1 LLGTQMLS
9 SLRQLLLSTIH
20 TGFDLRD
27 WMVAEQPRRLPL
39 RPDTNEFWIDY
50 FSDTGDAPALVYAI
64 GQVLQAPTK
73 VIAADGAEEIL
84 KRGEL
89 LVIGGDSAYPV
100 ADQPAL
106 RERLQAPFVWAC
118 EKVHGNAHP
127 PEPHVPVFA
136 IPGNHDY
143 YDELNGFARQF
154 RMPATDEGVNSKKWG
169 EPPPLRMPGYQ
180 RTQQATYFA
189 LELPH
194 GWHLWGIDLGRD
206 LSKSKPIDTRQ
217 QEYFSKLGVPEKLI
231 VVTSVPVAV
240 HRAPVEDLRG
250 AFEQLGLEAAF
261 ADGGR
266 LRDGHVRLDLS
277 GDVHLY
283 ERYWGENVDDHEPAA
298 DRDNAAPVEPRYAAV
313 VSGLGGA
320 FHHPIQVEYGKL
332 GRQAAWP
339 RKDDSAAAVGKVLVR
354 PRKVFQAGSVGVV
367 GALLGVIFYLCGT
380 WADYRLSEGV
390 LGLPRALV
398 AGRNA
403 VAIEALDQFGRMLL
417 VGGVFVV
424 WIVLLVLIRRQTRA
438 IRRLLIA
445 DERDQPPIQRAIYK
459 FLTNTAAPMLRW
471 FGANP
476 RVTLSVILQM
486 PWWIALWGS
495 LYGAIWIARRDFF
508 ERLSDMPFFGTHIAV
523 AVLLV
528 GCMALPFL
536 THEFSWR
543 RLVPFLLLGFLHA
556 ASQILTPF
564 LWAQTSARLLGPPLV
579 MLVGYWCL
587 RPFFSA
593 LIHSRQR
600 RVALTF
606 TWLCLITLGIAAPL
620 LFKHAPHHGHGWGP
634 WVIICAWFVLLNST
648 VTVAWFQTRQTVRE
662 RKESGAEYAYL
673 WPRWTFL
680 AVMIPVQAAAL
691 FLMSETVEW
700 TAPPGI
706 VSAIGLVTALICG
719 AIFSC
724 LWLGWYFLVCLQWGW
739 HGNEAGSVARVDDYA
754 ELLRIKL
761 TEHEAE
767 VWGLGVKARE
777 QQDGDYETTVR
788 VIDHFKVRAPTQA
801 KGTS

>member
-1 LLGTQMLS
+1 LLGTQILS

-27 WMVAEQPRRLPL
+27 WMVPEPRRRLPA
-39 RPDTNEFWIDY
+39 RPDADAFWIDY

-64 GQVLQAPTK
+64 GQVLQAPTD
-73 VIAADGAEEIL
+73 VVADDGTKTTLE
-84 KRGEL
+84 RGNL

-127 PEPHVPVFA
+127 PEPHRPVFA

-154 RMPATDEGVNSKKWG
+154 RIPATAEGVNSQKWG
-169 EPPPLRMPGYQ
+169 EPPPLRLPGYQ

-189 LELPH
+189 LELPY
-194 GWHLWGIDLGRD
+194 GWHLWGVDLGRD
-206 LSKSKPIDTRQ
+206 TARAKPIDTRQ
-217 QEYFSKLGVPEKLI
+217 QEYFRALGVPKKLI
-231 VVTSVPVAV
+231 VVTSLPVAV
-240 HRAPVEDLRG
+240 HRAPAEDLKS
-250 AFEQLGLEAAF
+250 AFEQLGLEPAF
-261 ADGGR
+261 ADDGK
-266 LRDGHVRLDLS
+266 LKDGHVRLDLS

-283 ERYWGENVDDHEPAA
+283 ERYWGENIDDHDAA
-298 DRDNAAPVEPRYAAV
+298 VSDRDIAAKVEPRYAAV

-320 FHHPIQVEYGKL
+320 FHHPIQVENGEL

-339 RKDDSAAAVGKVLVR
+339 RKDDSAAAVGKILVR
-354 PRKVFQAGSVGVV
+354 PRKVFQAGSVGIV
-367 GALLGVIFYLCGT
+367 GGLLGVMFYLLGT
-380 WADYRLSEGV
+380 RADAHKSEGV
-390 LGLPRALV
+390 LGLPRHLV
-398 AGRNA
+398 AGRTHDA
-403 VAIEALDQFGRMLL
+403 VEALDHFGRLLL

-424 WIVLLVLIRRQTRA
+424 WIALLVLIRQQTRA
-438 IRRLLIA
+438 IRRRLVA
-445 DERDQPPIQRAIYK
+445 DSVDQPPIQRAIYR
-459 FLTNTAAPMLRW
+459 FLTTTAAAPLRW

-495 LYGAIWIARRDFF
+495 FYGAVWISQRDFF
-508 ERLSDMPFFGTHIAV
+508 AALPHMPFFGTHIAV
-523 AVLLV
+523 AVVLLL
-528 GCMALPFL
+528 CLALPFL
-536 THEFSWR
+536 THTFTWR
-543 RLVPFLLLGFLHA
+543 RLVPFFVLAFLHA
-556 ASQILTPF
+556 ISQIWTPF

-593 LIHSRQR
+593 LIGSRQR
-600 RVALTF
+600 GIALTI
-606 TWLCLITLGIAAPL
+606 TWIGLLALGIGAPI
-620 LFKHAPHHGHGWGP
+620 LFPHAPHHGHGVGP
-634 WVIICAWFVLLNST
+634 WLIVAAWFVLMNST
-648 VTVAWFQTRQTVRE
+648 VAVGWFQTRQAVRD
-662 RKESGAEYAYL
+662 RKESGAEYGYL
-673 WPRWTFL
+673 WRRWTFL
-680 AVMIPVQAAAL
+680 ACMIPVQGAML
-691 FLMSETVEW
+691 FLMKETVEW
-700 TAPPGI
+700 TAPNG
-706 VSAIGLVTALICG
+706 VVFAIGLAAALICG

-761 TEHEAE
+761 TEDDAE
-767 VWGLGVKARE
+767 VWALGVEARE
-777 QQDGDYETTVR
+777 QRDGDYQAKAR
-788 VIDHFKVRAPTQA
+788 VIDHFKVTA
-801 KGTS
+801 KGT

>member
-1 LLGTQMLS
+1 MLS
-9 SLRQLLLSTIH
+9 SLRQLVLSTIH

-27 WMVAEQPRRLPL
+27 WMVAEPPRTWPA
-39 RPDTNEFWIDY
+39 RPATDEFWVDY

-73 VIAADGAEEIL
+73 VTAADGTEATL

-89 LVIGGDSAYPV
+89 LLIGGDSAYPV

-118 EKVHGNAHP
+118 EKVHGSAHP

-154 RMPATDEGVNSKKWG
+154 RMPATAEGVNSKKHG
-169 EPPPLRMPGYQ
+169 EPPPLRMPGYK

-194 GWHLWGIDLGRD
+194 GWHVWGVDLGRD
-206 LSKSKPIDTRQ
+206 LDKPKPIDTRQ
-217 QEYFSKLGVPEKLI
+217 QEYFGALEIPKKLI

-240 HRAPVEDLRG
+240 HRAPETKLRG
-250 AFEQLGLEAAF
+250 AFAQLGLDAAF
-261 ADGGR
+261 ADGGK

-283 ERYWGENVDDHEPAA
+283 ERYWGENVDDHAPAS
-298 DRDNAAPVEPRYAAV
+298 DRDTSAPVEPRYAAV

-320 FHHPIQVEYGKL
+320 FHHPIQVENGTL

-339 RKDDSAAAVGKVLVR
+339 TKDASAAAVGKVLVR

-367 GALLGVIFYLCGT
+367 GALLGVFFFLLGSC
-380 WADYRLSEGV
+380 ADYRASEGV

-398 AGRNA
+398 AGRDE
-403 VAIEALDQFGRMLL
+403 VAREALDQFGRLLL
-417 VGGVFVV
+417 VGGVFLI
-424 WIVLLVLIRRQTRA
+424 WIVLLVVIRRRTRA
-438 IRRLLIA
+438 IRLRLIA
-445 DERDQPPIQRAIYK
+445 DARDQGPIQRRIYT
-459 FLTNTAAPMLRW
+459 FLDTTASPLLRW

-476 RVTLSVILQM
+476 RVTSSVILQA
-486 PWWIALWGS
+486 PWWITLWGS

-508 ERLSDMPFFGTHIAV
+508 DALPDMPFFGTHIVV

-536 THEFSWR
+536 THEFRWGR
-543 RLVPFLLLGFLHA
+543 VVPFLLLGFLHA
-556 ASQILTPF
+556 VSQIMTPF
-564 LWAQTSARLLGPPLV
+564 LWAQTTARLLGPPLV

-587 RPFFSA
+587 RPLFSA
-593 LIHSRQR
+593 LLRSRQR
-600 RVALTF
+600 GVGITF
-606 TWLCLITLGIAAPL
+606 TWLCLIALGIAAPL

-634 WVIICAWFVLLNST
+634 WVVIAVWFALLNGT
-648 VTVAWFQTRQTVRE
+648 VTVAWFQTRQTVRD
-662 RKESGAEYAYL
+662 RKASGNEYAYL
-673 WPRWTFL
+673 WPRWIFL
-680 AVMIPVQAAAL
+680 ACMIPVQAGAL
-691 FLMSETVEW
+691 YVMSETVEW
-700 TAPPGI
+700 TVPEG
-706 VSAIGLVTALICG
+706 VTFAIGVAAALICG

-761 TEHEAE
+761 TENEAE
-767 VWGLGVKARE
+767 VWALGVEARE
-777 QQDGDYETTVR
+777 QRDGDYQAKVR